1 MRSLPV
7 AALTVVTV
15 TVTALG
21 LFTTS
26 AFAHTGA
33 GPTGSFMTGF
43 MHPLGGVDHMLTMIS
58 VGAMAALVGGRALWT
73 VPCAFLA
80 MMMLG
85 AVAGVAGYPLP
96 LVEFGIA
103 ASIVVTGL
111 ATAFGR
117 SLTETVAVGLAA
129 VFAVFH
135 GHAHGTEMVPSMSA
149 AAYGAGFVLA
159 TALLHA
165 TGLFGALLLSRR
177 FVANGIATVRFTGL
191 TVAAVGAGMVGTMI

>member
-7 AALTVVTV
+7 AALTVAV
-15 TVTALG
+15 LG

-33 GPTGSFMTGF
+33 GPTGSFLTGF
-43 MHPLGGVDHMLTMIS
+43 MHPLGGLDHILTMVA
-58 VGAMAALVGGRALWT
+58 VGTMAAVVGGRAMWS
-73 VPCAFLA
+73 VPCAFIA

-85 AVAGVAGYPLP
+85 AVAGASGYPLP
-96 LVEFGIA
+96 LVEVGIA

-111 ATAFGR
+111 ATTFGR
-117 SLTETVAVGLAA
+117 SLTQTAAVGLAG

-135 GHAHGTEMVPSMSA
+135 GHAHGTEMGPMLTAVE
-149 AAYGAGFVLA
+149 YGAGFALA

-165 TGLFGALLLSRR
+165 AGLFGALVLTRR
-177 FVANGIATVRFTGL
+177 FSANGMTAIRVAGVTI
-191 TVAAVGAGMVGTMI
+191 AAVGAGMMGTMI